1 MNNYLYLRI
10 EGRNINRF
18 LLKCNKNNIN
28 ILFIRHISYRSI
40 IILINDK
47 DYKKILKIRGLNK
60 IKIINKKGP
69 NKYKELINK
78 YKVFIITFIIGV
90 FILIILSNIIFKI
103 EVISNNKD
111 LSDLII
117 KELDNYDI
125 KKYSFKKS
133 YNKINIIK
141 KNIKNKYKDK
151 IEWIEIT
158 NDGTKVIVNIVERKI
173 DNTNTDSN
181 IYSIVAKR
189 NGIIKKIKVD
199 KGISMY
205 EENTYVNKG
214 DIIISSDIYLNEEL
228 KNRVSSEGKVYAE
241 TWYKVH
247 VEYPLNYKETKYTNN
262 KRKIPYIKIGND
274 YLELF
279 NYKNYSRNSI
289 ISLKDNIFEIGL
301 EEIKEEL
308 IINKKLSLEA
318 AKKEAIDY
326 AKKKIED
333 RLKDDERI
341 ISQKTLNFS
350 NNGSKIII
358 DIFFSV
364 YEEIGEKRIIEMG
377 EAYDTKD
384 IRDGV
389 N

>member
-78 YKVFIITFIIGV
+78 YKVFIITFIIGI

-384 IRDGV
+384 IRDGA

>member
-78 YKVFIITFIIGV
+78 YKVFIITFIIGI

>member
-1 MNNYLYLRI
+1 M
-10 EGRNINRF
+10 
-18 LLKCNKNNIN
+18 
-28 ILFIRHISYRSI
+28 
-40 IILINDK
+40 
-47 DYKKILKIRGLNK
+47 
-60 IKIINKKGP
+60 
-69 NKYKELINK
+69 
-78 YKVFIITFIIGV
+78 
-90 FILIILSNIIFKI
+90 
-103 EVISNNKD
+103 SNNKD

-350 NNGSKIII
+350 NNGSKIIV